1 MSIVV
6 HSLHVLS
13 QLEYFLFH
21 LCNAHIVR
29 VIQLSLQSLKN
40 LGLENNNREKEDKT
54 LRLYF
59 CNVSPQSHHP
69 SSISHAS
76 CNGCSGVCRASELPW
91 LLYFRYSVSGL
102 GIEIQTGMAEDL
114 HIFFVLPISWQQVSS
129 SNHWPALRLFP
140 QCSSKA

>member
-1 MSIVV
+1 MSVVV

-54 LRLYF
+54 LRLLLQHK
-59 CNVSPQSHHP
+59 PTEPP
-69 SSISHAS
+69 SLQHLTRQLQWLQ
-76 CNGCSGVCRASELPW
+76 GCV
-91 LLYFRYSVSGL
+91 
-102 GIEIQTGMAEDL
+102 
-114 HIFFVLPISWQQVSS
+114 
-129 SNHWPALRLFP
+129 
-140 QCSSKA
+140 